1 MKHKLSTRVL
11 SMLMAIIMML
21 SLTTSVFA
29 ADPPASAEPEVIV
42 EEAAQNSPA
51 PSASPAPGD
60 DPSRLST
67 VYEGHRIHY
76 IDSKKQPLP
85 KNAELFMNE
94 INEDDIPFYLQRA
107 AHSLGLE
114 SCGMYLYF
122 IADPLIE
129 DASTAEILKYQANP
143 DDPEDRMTVE
153 VTLIDDS
160 KMTDEE
166 KELRLE
172 ELQNIH
178 LEDLQV
184 IQLGAYWDYD
194 TILPH
199 SEENGVIRFEIDK
212 IAPFILFIP
221 DWESAVQIPEEPE
234 PAEVPEEIAAP
245 TEDTGTQQVT
255 EPADQ
260 PAELTPV
267 PEETAEPVS
276 EVPVESAAD
285 TQAADIQNQEPA
297 SAEEPVEEVYAQ
309 TVTASGSDYSVSL
322 TYTSDA
328 NIPEGSMFELS
339 ELPASGILYDN
350 LTTSVASTLNA
361 EAEEISSVTFVDVD
375 VKKDGDSVPLD
386 APVNV
391 SIAVDAPADG
401 DTVTQ
406 VVALGQQNEVL
417 NTEEGTEGTFS
428 STTDNL
434 SSTYAIVRITK
445 QATLKT
451 SDDQTYLITV
461 TYDRDDPA
469 IPADVELV
477 VKELKEGD
485 PGYDEYLAAG
495 AAVTGADRSNLAFA
509 KAFDIALVD
518 PATGQEC
525 QPTKEVGVSV
535 QLLKEEVDEKTQIDV
550 VHFGEPDSP
559 EQIDCALNEESKAI
573 EFAAPGFSV
582 YLIMGYTVD
591 FHWGEY
597 TYSIA
602 GESEI
607 TLSALF
613 EKLGVTEITLADVTG
628 LSFSNPDYIAIERLD
643 SDWLLRSLTSF
654 STEEA
659 LTLTLNNGKTVQIKV
674 TDEQTKDPT
683 DGETSE
689 QRDGQP
695 DDGEGGDSADTITI
709 TWKNWDGTVLET
721 DEDVQEGD
729 TPSYDGETPTKPAD
743 DEGHYYFVGWAP
755 EIVPVAESAV
765 YTAQF
770 VLCTPLTIT
779 ADSDSKFFDGTEL
792 TKDSYT
798 LTGELAEGDS
808 VASVSVEGSQTEVGS
823 GENVPSDARI
833 VNADGENVTAHYF
846 ITYISGTLE
855 VRAREVTI
863 TAGSAEKVYDG
874 KALTADTWT
883 STELAEGD
891 YIQSVKITGSQTN
904 AGSSGNIPTDAVI
917 VDRDGN
923 PVTMPYTINYVN
935 GTLTV
940 KPKGV
945 TLTANSDTVKQNSEV
960 HTVSGFT
967 CSVNGLNFEG
977 VEAAG
982 SGTDVG
988 IYDVAFTGVIL
999 NETRDT
1005 TGNYVVNSVV
1015 KGLLIIIEASY
1026 DPNLIQ
1032 KELTVFNGDLASYKI
1047 TVNPDGLP
1055 LTSTGDPLTIKDTF
1069 SDNQSINYAS
1079 ITVNAGNGE
1088 DVTYDY
1094 SGNTGTY
1101 TVPDG
1106 TPVTITYRTRVKG
1119 DAGEEVAFS
1128 NTAVLGRMEDGA
1140 FAGGPTD
1147 TVTDTKTISPTGS
1160 DISGEGGVYSIDLFV
1175 YAENHMEE
1183 GLEGATF
1190 RLLDGNMQ
1198 PLHYRAGAKT
1208 GQPVTFTT
1216 GSNGYVTIALDEE
1229 TDGLSIHKNTAYYL
1243 EMITA
1248 PYQFK
1253 DGEYIYYQKDNTFY
1267 SFLITDD
1274 PDYTYGGIY
1283 SYFNGDVL
1291 KVRCY
1296 PEAKGVNVTKRFSG
1310 SYTLTDEQKNAITF
1324 ILQKEALD
1332 TETGWVDVESHTYS
1346 EFRYGS
1352 MNFSAGKA
1360 GGPELE
1366 DNTTYRVIEENV
1378 LPPELEGII
1387 EEKVSVTVTYQLKG
1401 KPVEEN
1407 TNEFYIDPEDKQ
1419 AYSYNLAFTDEYI
1432 DHKLTIIKIDENNG
1446 SVLQGAEFT
1455 VFPAGEST
1463 SSVAVYTTDSD
1474 GKLTIRRNDPDASY
1488 LPDTLYYAVETK
1500 APEHYILPENPE
1512 KTYFYFPKNFDSP
1525 RGLPPGEKAIDLTN
1539 SYSTV
1544 TVANISEMSSVP
1556 VTVVWGIRGDA
1567 PWPENVAHIIVG
1579 LYRSVGGAVPPVQVT
1594 DDQGQPRTLTLTKE
1608 RYYDTSS
1615 FTGLP
1620 AEEDG
1625 KTIHYTVVEEE
1636 IYDTNGADITDQF
1649 ARSNSISG
1657 TGWYVIN
1664 NQPAASVTVKKEW
1677 YDQDGETRITDT
1689 SGKPDVTFALY
1700 RTITESNATS
1710 FTRADLLSLL
1720 NGAEPVRTGLTLS
1733 WESNW
1738 SITVNSLEKTDK
1750 QGQLYYYY
1758 ALEDIPPNQVDNYTV
1773 AAATAAEPRLLTIKN
1788 TQTPIT
1794 VTIKVDDWEKTYGD
1808 EDPTAYTFSE
1818 SSVMEEGASI
1828 SVSGP
1833 DDAGEYTGLVTAA
1846 DHTEKTI
1853 KFTVSRE
1860 EGENVGPY
1868 VITPSGVT
1876 PQEGYRVLYETGT
1889 LTINQAQATITAG
1902 ANKTYGDGDPALVT
1916 IEGLKDGDTLSYE
1929 VSREEGEDVGEYP
1942 IELTG
1947 ETDQGNYEVTFVRYD
1962 DEGNP
1967 YTFRITPAQVT
1978 VTPTDIIKT
1987 YGEDDPEFSATVSGL
2002 KNGDDPSVIIYDL
2015 NRIQGEDVGEYTI
2028 TASGERDQG
2037 NYIVTFGTGIF
2048 TINAALLK
2056 ITMEPAE
2063 KTYGDPDP
2071 EWDVDIEGL
2080 QRGEDDGELTSVLDE
2095 ETGVRTYTYSVTRE
2109 GETASLFQF
2118 SSARET
2124 GENVGD
2130 YTVTLSTGEKTQGN
2144 YILTEAEQPDPE
2156 ALYPIANGLLQIMP
2170 AELAVT
2176 PKHQVK
2182 AIDVVEDPVLEA
2194 DIDGWRNGD
2203 DALEDTTLISTETS
2217 EDEKTVIRTYQRG
2230 EGDAAELFTVIS
2242 NVSEAKV
2249 VTWTYLR
2256 EGTIQLTFTLQRDP
2270 GEEEGEY
2277 NVTAAGEETQ
2287 SNYTV
2292 YYEPGIFSI
2301 LSILDIDVTQ
2311 PLVDYVDAGAKP
2323 SYNYTATLDLTGTGL
2338 DEYNKNGF
2346 EPDEK
2351 GVPTLHFVLPDP
2363 GTAEDMKTLK
2373 VPAGAKLTVMQTTE
2387 QPDYTTGIKQDGSP
2401 YSNPEGPS
2409 TFVLEHVDTYHEI
2422 AFTHTRISLP
2432 VEARAAEGQEETGA
2446 KVLPGRKGAMG
2457 VPRDESGNPKTEG
2470 RVIDAGFADEM
2481 HSRIGYELPTDK
2493 YYVYDHAS
2501 LYTDSG
2507 IKVDSATDIV
2517 DIRYIK
2523 YIPEDTYKWQY
2534 KVRNGEFTDVP
2545 AGTKLVLF
2553 YLPKYVCKIGTEK
2566 FYSISDAVKYAK
2578 ENGGTAKVEML
2589 IGEYSIRSAS
2599 DAVTIPADCDITITT
2614 AETEYEGTGTAV
2626 IGRSL
2631 SYPNGHLFY
2640 NDGILT
2646 FDDITLDGEGVQAGD
2661 ALVLNRAANAELKVN
2676 AAATLQNAIGVNGGA
2691 IYVKDGTVTVYGT
2704 LTNNTATLGGGAV
2717 YVKAGTF
2724 TMGAGGKLTGNSAT
2738 NGGAVYVDDCEEINI
2753 EGVIGGTGEGDGN
2766 TATSGGA
2773 VYINKGTVSVTGSVT
2788 GNSAES
2794 GGAVYQAGG
2803 ELTVSGSMAQNTASV
2818 NGGAV
2823 YLAGG
2828 TSINN
2833 GTINGNTATGN
2844 GGAVYEAYGT
2854 LTNNDTISG
2863 NSAAN
2868 GGGIYRVGGTL
2879 TVNGTVSGNSATSDG
2894 GGIYT
2899 NGGTLNVNAS
2909 LTGNSAVNGGAVYAG
2924 GAALNLNGGSLS
2936 NNRAT
2941 SNGGAAYF
2949 LNTATTID
2957 GTITIGGEGRGNMAS
2972 GNGGA
2977 FYMEGGSLTVKNAN
2991 SKLTHNSAA
3000 KGGAIY
3006 AASGSI
3012 TFTNGEMTSNEASSN
3027 GGAIYSDSASVT
3039 VQGGTLS
3046 NNQVSQGNGGAIYA
3060 VSGAVSVS
3068 GGTLSGNSA
3077 SRGVSTNTDLGFGG
3091 AVYSSSGT
3099 VSYTG
3104 GNINGGNTAVNGAA
3118 IFVGTGIANI
3128 SASITG
3134 NTATEGGA
3142 VGVGSVNAR
3151 LNFSG
3156 DAEVNNNMMGEEQC
3170 NVYLDV
3176 DSELVINTSSLN
3188 KGKKI
3193 GVYVPGD
3200 VNSAQVI
3207 KHGDVTAYFGAYTT
3221 AGTLDNMKS
3230 VFKNDRYSDLSVAYE
3245 NNRLYWTHALTYDI
3259 YYLKDYNSQF
3269 PPATA
3274 SPSKAVVTNQSYVPR
3289 TRECD
3294 IYDLVMAMKLYEAHN
3309 SQFTSVVGSNYSS
3322 LAVYAYTFSNKA
3334 MGNTFENYLK
3344 SVQWDGAERKW
3355 VFTKQDGTTAP
3366 LETEKLV
3373 IFYSAPAYLTIVNN
3387 NDSNLE
3393 LDISELSVLGKNAAG
3408 SDRYGY
3414 VTAKNGA
3421 TVQTLY
3427 TVTAD
3432 DLKLKVGDS
3441 IKLMFPGAQGQQF
3454 TLKGTFK
3461 GEGAGE
3467 STSVTYTF
3475 NGGTPQ
3481 TITGTNVDL
3490 EGNTYKFFTN
3500 DTAAE
3505 LVFGEALPICKIGNM
3520 PFQTLKAAMA
3530 YAVVQKAATGNDAYT
3545 IEMLVD
3551 YLVPKDDVLEIPAG
3565 YDITFTTAATNT
3577 DVLPYTGSGTKAT
3590 LSRDTGNT
3598 GSSVTAT
3605 ESTLTVDNL
3614 AFDGRSLTAGGKGG
3628 AISTSNCTTVTI
3640 TNCDF
3645 QGYRANNGGAVY
3657 VDNTSAG
3664 SSLTVEDCSFYNCQT
3679 NASGDKAGGGGLW
3692 TTARELYVRRCT
3704 FDFCACLQGIAQAGS
3719 IFHNIRSDWAA
3730 NSKTEISDC
3739 TFSNS
3744 YSVGGS
3750 GGTIETDALD
3760 VTISN
3765 CEFHGSY
3772 TNKSKGNGG
3781 AINALAGDMGASGTE
3796 GYVGT
3801 YNKQCWFTVRNCLFE
3816 GCRADN
3822 SGNGG
3827 AIVSSMWYVT
3837 IEDCKFENCQSKY
3850 GGAVK
3855 MTNSNAKWLHI
3866 NGCTFENCI
3875 ATDVGGGV
3883 NASVPSI
3890 EIKDS
3895 AGGTFLDNTNND
3907 GITRFID
3914 CAANRGGGIDNAK
3927 NDSTVT
3933 MENVNFT
3940 RCAARTSGGGA
3951 LYTQAKTLY
3960 IIGTSDTSCTFMNCT
3975 GYGSGGAVYQN
3986 RNVVGSIVTLNN
3998 CVFSGCEANNSGNGG
4013 GVYANARTLRINY
4026 DKDSESVIEGAKGS
4040 FENCTAANAGGGL
4053 YHDYAGT
4060 VTIANCGF
4068 ENCTAKAASGG
4079 GLYTTAHTLSII
4091 GEESKFKNCTAQTD
4105 GGGLYQNRDADGS
4118 KFTFKDGSFE
4128 HCTATG
4134 NYGGAIYTKVKGI
4147 VTLES
4152 CTVKNSTAK
4161 AQGGGIYFANGN
4173 TATFDSCTITGN
4185 SVTNSDSKGGGVY
4198 VGGGTTT
4205 FNSGTVSDCSAANG
4219 GGWYQNNGNLY
4230 ILGGSISGTALVN
4243 GGGLYINDAKAWVR
4257 QYAGNVAGTAAGNGG
4272 GVYKNDGNYTLGN
4285 AAYSGASVGT
4295 VTLNEDGSAV
4305 YTATAVNG
4313 GGIYQNA
4320 GTIYLDPGASVVGRA
4335 SANGGG
4341 IWNKSNVEHRAGDV
4355 SGSAVNGGGV
4365 WQTDTN
4371 NGKYTLSGG
4380 TVTGTASENGGAFYQ
4395 GGNSLTINGGAVGRK
4410 TTTDGEGNETV
4421 DAASSARNGG
4431 GVYTAAGTTTLNAGG
4446 NIAGA
4451 SASENGG
4458 GVYVSAGTFNLSG
4471 GTVKKNIALGNG
4483 GGVYYAGGTFAM
4495 SGGMIGGSADDA
4507 NTADK
4512 GAGVFVVNKQL
4523 SMSGGQIR
4531 YNRASTEGGGI
4542 AVSGSSAKLTFSGS
4556 AAVRENTMGSSNTLC
4571 NVYLDQDRN
4580 TLIQNGALNADAYIG
4595 VYASDEQFETHGKSG
4610 MHFGTRGN
4618 DNNLE
4623 CFHNDRIAYL
4633 YGVRG
4638 SGSLIDWANFVCKIT
4653 DGDGNLLY
4661 KDTEGKVPAVYGKL
4675 ENNGGTGND
4684 SAFGV
4689 LSQASPAL
4697 YQRESSEIYTGP
4709 YQIQM
4714 LVPDYFVTQ
4723 QMTLTVAKNIN
4734 ITLTTA
4740 SVEEDEWGFHF
4751 TGDPRFPQAVITRQ
4765 ANYGSMIYLKN
4776 NNLDFA
4782 VSNLILD
4789 GGSGDGYTSGSNG
4802 GILFYEGAKTIT
4814 ITNAVLRNSTTAS
4827 GKSGGAIRMQ
4837 SDSTELTLNNTSISN
4852 CHCQG
4857 KAYGGGISV
4866 NKGKLIMNGGSVTNC
4881 SAQYGG
4887 GIRVDTTMEMNGGII
4902 TGNSATDVTDGG
4914 GGGISAGKDT
4924 TKLFFSGKCTVTDNT
4939 LKDFP
4944 CNVQFRTSTAI
4955 INANGLDA
4963 KSEIGVYVPDE
4974 KSWYNNYGVESKPF
4988 GTRSSQL
4995 VNDNFYCFVN
5005 DRLPYLRGYRS
5016 AELTDVKIYWEYHP
5030 LLMVTKTVVSDWPED
5045 QEKDFTFTVQLTLDD
5060 VSLPAAHNY
5069 FGDMDFNRSGTA
5081 TVTVKAGES
5090 KTAIMPD
5097 TLHLHDYTVKE
5108 NLDEKLQ
5115 EQEDYTTAAEKDG
5128 EAYSFDPEN
5137 PMTVAGK
5144 LGENVGKENA
5154 TSLSDVVFTNTRMTG
5169 DLTVAKV
5176 VIVSSAESEEE
5187 EKEENFLFRLTL
5199 DPGKADTITKTYSTV
5214 KKDSSGTETDGKL
5227 SFDQGVAE
5235 FTLKHGESLTV
5246 LDLPTD
5252 LPYRVEEILTDS
5264 QKAHVR
5270 TSVQKD
5276 EEVEQYAT
5284 SQMGTIGDHKKTVTE
5299 EGVSKEIYASD
5310 IVFTNSF
5317 LEIVCKITNRSR
5329 VLLYYKDGKG
5339 IRQPAIFSHLEDA
5352 FDMLNSGNLWTETG
5366 GKASGNMR
5374 IEMVVPEYT
5383 MERTATLD
5391 NGKTVIL
5398 STALYSDS
5406 EFPYNNGVN
5415 DGKGISAV
5423 TRGFSEGSMIVVQGS
5438 LTPVVQ
5444 DGSLILDKITLD
5456 GGAAAEE
5463 PITGSADGGIVHVA
5477 CPFRLTVNSS
5487 ATLQN
5492 SAVTG
5497 SEESGGVDG
5506 NGGAVWLTAGASLT
5520 MNGTIQNCTAASGG
5534 GVYAADGFTTVTLTG
5549 QIAGCEADS
5558 GDGGAIFAGTGT
5570 SVNLNAGTVLTGN
5583 VAANNGGAVYSN
5595 ANLVLRGIV
5604 GGTAENNKHNTA
5616 GNEGGGIYMG
5626 SNAMFTMYAGS
5637 AIIGNTAKNGGGLS
5651 VRHTTRIA
5659 GGSLDS
5665 NEATKNSERE
5675 GGFGGALYAAEDAN
5689 VTVSGTAAFA
5699 DNGALLGGAVYDRGI
5714 VNMSGGSMTG
5724 NSASAKG
5731 GAVFVADTAE
5741 EGGTFTGHSF
5751 SMTGGR
5757 INDGN
5762 KSPEGAISTDAH
5774 AVLNFS
5780 GNSVVS
5786 GNTGVD
5792 GETIMNVY
5800 LGFDSNEI
5808 IRTTGLGNGANIG
5821 VYVADGEP
5829 EDPSSRPDA
5838 VENPIYADHG
5848 VGGRNFGTYTGS
5860 SIGGARLNKFIND
5873 RDTVLTGVNGEQI
5886 ESVGYYVAWKGKGLQ
5901 LVVTQYLPKLDED
5914 GNVVQDE
5921 DGNPVLSETPV
5932 PVQNA
5937 LFTFTNITYA
5947 TNTDITDATEEDQSV
5962 LVWSGKS
5969 DANGLVSI
5977 PWDGNETERGNSA
5990 SFRPGSKYRLDQTA
6004 ADSKTVLPA
6013 GHWTVE
6019 IHRDNSVTWGKIL
6032 PQEESV
6038 DRIFDIASPG
6048 GSGEKAYLGQTFGL
6062 KNDVKPTITFDATG
6076 GKLKNN
6082 VSERTDPVN
6091 FLITETNHTYT
6102 INEPNPTWGS
6112 HVFKQWATM
6121 EKEPEV
6127 ELETEGM
6134 TEQEIAEAREAALKA
6149 QGYYEYNK
6157 NDSIIFFRGTDSDDP
6172 AEKYTG
6178 SESKGNMTLYAQWD
6192 AVVCKITTTFGGDV
6206 LFESES
6212 GYPAAYGTLKEGFEA
6227 LNSKKFVTKDGTP
6240 VRDTATLY
6248 LEMLVDNYTM
6258 TEPVANNKRGT
6269 VVLTTA
6275 PWSSTNTDG
6284 YPYSGDRGTVCTVY
6298 RGSCDTSL
6306 ITNNRNL
6313 MLRDITLDG
6322 RNPLQEYEQMA
6333 ALTDGGFIY
6342 NSSSSV
6348 LTIGNNATLQNSSVE
6363 GNGGAINLASGSS
6376 LTMSGGTIKDCNATG
6391 LGGAVYVAA
6400 NATASVSGGT
6410 INGNTAVN
6418 GAGIYLMS
6426 GSTLN
6431 LSGNPNFGG
6440 TDRKGGSGTD
6450 KDDLMGTEG
6459 NFVLRDATFK
6469 TETEEPT
6476 NGGKQYPKDGEN
6488 YLVRQDI
6495 YIAGY
6500 EQTDP
6505 AASLA
6510 VTGNITSGNGTIWV
6524 WADAVDH
6531 YEMLKQFAV
6540 FSGNGTGLSNANK
6553 ESSMKAFRNARPDSE
6568 TICGGDYLTGQMGET
6583 RNWIYWT
6590 GGFDVQ
6596 FKKID
6601 GFGEPLP
6608 NAVFTLYEAAYNS
6621 GTNTIDMGTATDIKA
6636 RSSNG
6641 DIPDPNNPSVMLP
6654 VGTVLFEKVPTGVY
6668 YMKETTT
6675 PSADY
6680 VNNNTYIVLV
6690 GESTLEGAAEAD
6702 PRSGIWATDVLSGI
6716 TEGNVNA
6723 QISKEILGEPQD
6735 RVYVI
6740 FLIDSTTGKAVATP
6754 DIAKY
6759 GVMNVSTAKTETILR
6774 KVEQPWTHSLSG
6786 AKFDLLYYDGSVAAK
6801 DLISTVPSG
6810 VFFLDDLPKGI
6821 YFLHEKT
6828 IPTGYSD
6835 ATPFF
6840 VLIVQDDVVM
6850 LGSGSTIRSYK
6861 SIDGVDGART
6871 AADSWRLNNRT

>member
-1 MKHKLSTRVL
+1 
-11 SMLMAIIMML
+11 MLMAIIMML

-94 INEDDIPFYLQRA
+94 INEDDVPFYLQRA

-122 IADPLIE
+122 IADPLLE

-184 IQLGAYWDYD
+184 IQLGVYWDYD

-199 SEENGVIRFEIDK
+199 SEENGVIRFEIEK

-234 PAEVPEEIAAP
+234 PAEVPEEIATP
-245 TEDTGTQQVT
+245 VEDTGTQHVT
-255 EPADQ
+255 EPVDQ
-260 PAELTPV
+260 PAELAPV
-267 PEETAEPVS
+267 PEETVS
-276 EVPVESAAD
+276 EVPVESTAD
-285 TQAADIQNQEPA
+285 TQAADIQNPEPA

-322 TYTSDA
+322 TYTADA

-386 APVNV
+386 APVSV
-391 SIAVDAPADG
+391 SIAVDDPADG

-417 NTEEGTEGTFS
+417 NTEEGTVGTFS
-428 STTDNL
+428 STTENL
-434 SSTYAIVRITK
+434 DSTYAIVRVTK
-445 QATLKT
+445 QVTLKT
-451 SDDQTYLITV
+451 SDDQTWQITV

-469 IPADVELV
+469 IPTDVELS

-495 AAVTGADRSNLAFA
+495 AAVTGADRENLAFA
-509 KAFDIALVD
+509 KAFDICLID
-518 PATGQEC
+518 PATGAEC
-525 QPTKEVGVSV
+525 QPTKEVSVSV
-535 QLLKEEVDEKTQIDV
+535 QLLEEEVDEKTQIDV

-559 EQIDCALNEESKAI
+559 EKIDCALNEESKAI

-591 FHWGEY
+591 FHWSDY

-613 EKLGVTEITLADVTG
+613 EKLGVTEITLADITD
-628 LSFSNPDYIAIERLD
+628 LSFSNPEYIAIEWLD
-643 SDWLLRSLTSF
+643 SDWLLRSLAPF
-654 STEEA
+654 STVES

-674 TDEQTKDPT
+674 TDEQTNDST
-683 DGETSE
+683 DGETGE
-689 QRDGQP
+689 QTDGQP

-721 DEDVQEGD
+721 DEDVQDGD

-743 DEGHYYFVGWAP
+743 EEGHYYFVGWGP
-755 EIVPVAESAV
+755 EIVPVAESAE

-779 ADSDSKFFDGTEL
+779 ADSDSKIFDGTEL

-798 LTGELAEGDS
+798 LTGNLAEGDS
-808 VASVSVEGSQTEVGS
+808 ITSVTVNGSQTEVGNS
-823 GENVPSDARI
+823 ENVPNGACI
-833 VNADGENVTAHYF
+833 VNAGGVDVTAHYF

-874 KALTADTWT
+874 EALTTDTWT

-891 YIQSVKITGSQTN
+891 YIQTVKITGSQTN
-904 AGSSGNIPTDAVI
+904 AGSSDNTPTDAVI

-945 TLTANSDTVKQNSEV
+945 TLTANSDTVKHNSEV

-1015 KGLLIIIEASY
+1015 KGLLIIIKDSD
-1026 DPNLIQ
+1026 DPNLIR

-1047 TVNPDGLP
+1047 TANPEGLI
-1055 LTSTGDPLTIKDTF
+1055 LNAGDPLTIKDTF

-1079 ITVNAGNGE
+1079 ITVNTGTGE

-1106 TPVTITYRTRVKG
+1106 TAVTITYRTRVKG

-1147 TVTDTKTISPTGS
+1147 TVTDTETISPTGS

-1248 PYQFK
+1248 PYQNK

-1332 TETGWVDVESHTYS
+1332 TETGWVNVESHTYS

-1407 TNEFYIDPEDKQ
+1407 TNEFYIDPDDKL

-1455 VFPAGEST
+1455 VFPAGEGT
-1463 SSVAVYTTDSD
+1463 DPVAVYTTDSD

-1488 LPDTLYYAVETK
+1488 LPDTLYYAVETA

-1512 KTYFYFPKNFDSP
+1512 KTYFYFPENFDSP

-1544 TVANISEMSSVP
+1544 TVANISEMCSVP

-1567 PWPENVAHIIVG
+1567 PWPDDVSRVIVG
-1579 LYRSVGGAVPPVQVT
+1579 LYQSVGGAVPPVQVT

-1625 KTIHYTVVEEE
+1625 KTIHYTIVEEG

-1649 ARSNSISG
+1649 ARSSSISG

-1664 NQPAASVTVKKEW
+1664 NQPAASVTVQKEW
-1677 YDQDGETRITDT
+1677 YDQDGVTPITDT

-1700 RTITESNATS
+1700 RTTTESSATS
-1710 FTRADLLSLL
+1710 FTRAELLSLL

-1733 WESNW
+1733 GESNW

-1750 QGQLYYYY
+1750 QGHLYYYY
-1758 ALEDIPPNQVDNYTV
+1758 AIEDIPPNQVDNYTV
-1773 AAATAAEPRLLTIKN
+1773 AAATAAEPRSLTIRN

-1794 VTIKVDDWEKTYGD
+1794 VTIIVDDLEKTYGE
-1808 EDPTAYTFSE
+1808 EDPTAYTFRE

-1828 SVSGP
+1828 SVFGP
-1833 DDAGEYTGLVTAA
+1833 DDAEEYTGLVTAA
-1846 DHTEKTI
+1846 DGTTKAI

-1902 ANKTYGDGDPALVT
+1902 AQKTYGDEDPALVT
-1916 IEGLKDGDTLSYE
+1916 IEGLKEGDTLSYE

-1942 IELTG
+1942 ITLTG

-1967 YTFRITPAQVT
+1967 YTFIISPAPVT
-1978 VTPTDIIKT
+1978 VTPDNAEKT

-2015 NRIQGEDVGEYTI
+2015 NREPGEDVGEYTI
-2028 TASGERDQG
+2028 TPTGEHVQD
-2037 NYIVTFGTGIF
+2037 NYTVTFETGLF
-2048 TINAALLK
+2048 TIKAALLK

-2095 ETGVRTYTYSVTRE
+2095 ETGVRTYTYSVTRD
-2109 GETASLFQF
+2109 GETVALFEF
-2118 SSARET
+2118 TAARLA
-2124 GENVGD
+2124 GEDVGN
-2130 YTVTLSTGEKTQGN
+2130 YPVTLSTDKKTQGN

-2156 ALYPIANGLLQIMP
+2156 ALVTITTGTLMIMP
-2170 AELAVT
+2170 AELTVT

-2203 DALEDTTLISTETS
+2203 GESTS
-2217 EDEKTVIRTYQRG
+2217 EYTVT
-2230 EGDAAELFTVIS
+2230 L
-2242 NVSEAKV
+2242 NVDDTPT
-2249 VTWTYLR
+2249 VTWTYTR
-2256 EGTIQLTFTLQRDP
+2256 GTGEAAVTLLTFTLKRDK

-2277 NVTAAGEETQ
+2277 NVTAAGSETQ

-2292 YYEPGIFSI
+2292 YYEQGIFSI

-2311 PLVDYVDAGAKP
+2311 PVVDYVDAGANP
-2323 SYNYTATLDLTGTGL
+2323 SYSYTATLDLTGTGL

-2346 EPDEK
+2346 EPDDE
-2351 GVPTLHFVLPDP
+2351 GVPTQNFVLPDP
-2363 GTAEDMKTLK
+2363 DTAEDMKTLQ
-2373 VPAGAKLTVMQTTE
+2373 VPAGAKLTVIQNRE
-2387 QPDYTTGIKQDGSP
+2387 NSDYTTGIKQDGSP
-2401 YSNPEGPS
+2401 YSSPEGPS

-2432 VEARAAEGQEETGA
+2432 VEARAADGQEETGA

-2457 VPRDESGNPKTEG
+2457 VPRDESGNPKPEG
-2470 RVIDAGFADEM
+2470 REIDAGFADEM
-2481 HSRIGYELPTDK
+2481 HSRIGYELPADK

-2501 LYTDSG
+2501 LYADSG
-2507 IKVDSATDIV
+2507 TKVDGATDIV

-2523 YIPEDTYKWQY
+2523 YIMEDGSDTYKWQY
-2534 KVRNGEFTDVP
+2534 RVEDGEFTDVP
-2545 AGTKLVLF
+2545 ADTKLVLF
-2553 YLPKYVCKIGTEK
+2553 YLPKFVCKIGETK
-2566 FYSISDAVKYAK
+2566 FYSITDAVKYAK

-2599 DAVTIPADCDITITT
+2599 DAVTIPGDCNITITT
-2614 AETEYEGTGTAV
+2614 AETEYEGEGTAV

-2640 NDGILT
+2640 NDGKLT

-2676 AAATLQNAIGVNGGA
+2676 TAATLQNAIGVNGGA
-2691 IYVKDGTVTVYGT
+2691 IYVNNGTVTVDGK
-2704 LTNNTATLGGGAV
+2704 LSGNTATVNGGAIYVNSGTVDVSGTVSGSTAASGGAV
-2717 YVKAGTF
+2717 YVNDGTVDVSGIVSGS
-2724 TMGAGGKLTGNSAT
+2724 TAT
-2738 NGGAVYVDDCEEINI
+2738 NGGAI
-2753 EGVIGGTGEGDGN
+2753 
-2766 TATSGGA
+2766 
-2773 VYINKGTVSVTGSVT
+2773 YINRGPVTLTGTLTD
-2788 GNSAES
+2788 NEAAN
-2794 GGAVYQAGG
+2794 GGAVYQNGG
-2803 ELTVSGSMAQNTASV
+2803 TLTVSGSMTENSASA
-2818 NGGAV
+2818 NGGGV
-2823 YLAGG
+2823 YL
-2828 TSINN
+2828 NN
-2833 GTINGNTATGN
+2833 GTLTVESQGSLSGNTAANN
-2844 GGAVYEAYGT
+2844 GGGIFQAGGT
-2854 LTNNDTISG
+2854 LTNGGTIGETGEGAG

-2879 TVNGTVSGNSATSDG
+2879 TVGGKVSGNSATSNG

-2899 NGGTLNVNAS
+2899 NGDTLNVNAE
-2909 LTGNSAVNGGAVYAG
+2909 LTGNRAINGGAVYAG
-2924 GAALNLNGGSLS
+2924 GAALNLNGASLS
-2936 NNRAT
+2936 GNEAT
-2941 SNGGAAYF
+2941 
-2949 LNTATTID
+2949 
-2957 GTITIGGEGRGNMAS
+2957 

-2977 FYMEGGSLTVKNAN
+2977 VYALNTTTTIGTADAAATLSSNTAAGNGGAVYMEGGSLTVQNAN
-2991 SKLTHNSAA
+2991 SELTGNGAVNGGGIYATSGAITVENGKLESNEANA
-3000 KGGAIY
+3000 NGGAIY
-3006 AASGSI
+3006 AASASVTVKGGTLGGSGKG
-3012 TFTNGEMTSNEASSN
+3012 NKAKLGN
-3027 GGAIYSDSASVT
+3027 GGAIYSGSDAVT
-3039 VQGGTLS
+3039 IS
-3046 NNQVSQGNGGAIYA
+3046 S
-3060 VSGAVSVS
+3060 
-3068 GGTLSGNSA
+3068 GTLSGNSA
-3077 SRGVSTNTDLGFGG
+3077 SRGERTDTNLGLGG

-3099 VSYTG
+3099 VNYTG

-3142 VGVGSVNAR
+3142 VGVGSTDAR
-3151 LNFSG
+3151 LYFTGN
-3156 DAEVNNNMMGEEQC
+3156 A
-3170 NVYLDV
+3170 NVYDNKLDSNQRNVCLDV
-3176 DSELVINTSSLN
+3176 DSELVINALTLSS
-3188 KGKKI
+3188 GKKI
-3193 GVYVPGD
+3193 GVYVPGEID
-3200 VNSAQVI
+3200 SEQVV
-3207 KHGDVTAYFGAYTT
+3207 KHGDVTAYFGAYTET
-3221 AGTLDNMKS
+3221 NNLTNT
-3230 VFKNDRYSDLSVAYE
+3230 FKNDRFSDLKVGYE
-3245 NNRLYWTHALTYDI
+3245 HNRLYWTSELKYDI
-3259 YYLKDYNSQF
+3259 YYLSSYSSSQF

-3274 SPSKAVVTNQSYVPR
+3274 SPSKTVVTDKSYVPR
-3289 TRECD
+3289 TRESN

-3309 SQFTSVVGSNYSS
+3309 TEFTNRVGANYAS
-3322 LAVYAYTFSNKA
+3322 LAVYAYTFSDKD
-3334 MGNTFENYLK
+3334 MGNFGNYLK
-3344 SVQWDGAERKW
+3344 SVQWDGAARKW
-3355 VFTKQDGTTAP
+3355 TFTKQDGTPAP
-3366 LETEKLV
+3366 DDTSKLV
-3373 IFYSAPAYLTIVNN
+3373 IFYSSPAYLTIVNN
-3387 NDSNLE
+3387 DANGLKLN
-3393 LDISELSVLGKNAAG
+3393 ISEIGVLGYNVAEG
-3408 SDRYGY
+3408 LYGY

-3421 TVQTLY
+3421 TIPTLR
-3427 TVTAD
+3427 TVTED
-3432 DLKLKVGDS
+3432 DLEMNVGDS
-3441 IKLMFPGAQGQQF
+3441 IKLMFPGAQGQLL
-3454 TLKGTFK
+3454 TLKGTMS
-3461 GEGAGE
+3461 GAGA
-3467 STSVTYTF
+3467 SYTF
-3475 NGGTPQ
+3475 TGGSGKIEQ
-3481 TITGTNVDL
+3481 TLSGTELNLSGAD
-3490 EGNTYKFFTN
+3490 YKLN
-3500 DTAAE
+3500 SSDTAAE
-3505 LVFGEALPICKIGNM
+3505 LIFGEALPICKIGDV
-3520 PFQTLKAAMA
+3520 PFQTLKAAMN
-3530 YAVVQKAATGNDAYT
+3530 YAIAQKTATGSNTYT

-3565 YDITFTTAATNT
+3565 YNIIFTTSQ
-3577 DVLPYTGSGTKAT
+3577 DDDFTGSRKKDPTKEGSYNQAI
-3590 LSRDTGNT
+3590 LSRDTGNS
-3598 GSSVTAT
+3598 GASVKASN
-3605 ESTLTVDNL
+3605 STLTVENL
-3614 AFDGRSLTAGGKGG
+3614 AFDGRSLTASGAGG
-3628 AISTSNCTTVTI
+3628 AISTDNCATVTVK
-3640 TNCDF
+3640 NCEF
-3645 QGYRANNGGAVY
+3645 KGYRADKGGAVY
-3657 VDNTSAG
+3657 VNNTADS
-3664 SSLTVEDCSFYNCQT
+3664 SSLTVKNCIFTNCQT
-3679 NASGDKAGGGGLW
+3679 NASVDKAGGGGIW
-3692 TTARELYVRRCT
+3692 TTARELYVRNCQ
-3704 FDFCACLQGIAQAGS
+3704 FEDCACLKGSAQAGAV
-3719 IFHNIRSDWAA
+3719 FHNIQANWFA
-3730 NSKTEISDC
+3730 NSKTWISDC
-3739 TFSNS
+3739 SFEDCFSAQA
-3744 YSVGGS
+3744 S
-3750 GGTIETDALD
+3750 GGTVESDAKD
-3760 VTISN
+3760 ITILN
-3765 CEFHGSY
+3765 CSFKGSY
-3772 TNKSKGNGG
+3772 SSKPSGSNGGALNVYAENTASTSKDCILRVVGCTFEDCNAKLGTANGG
-3781 AINALAGDMGASGTE
+3781 AIRT
-3796 GYVGT
+3796 T
-3801 YNKQCWFTVRNCLFE
+3801 TKQLLLW
-3816 GCRADN
+3816 GCTFKN
-3822 SGNGG
+3822 TQS
-3827 AIVSSMWYVT
+3827 VT
-3837 IEDCKFENCQSKY
+3837 
-3850 GGAVK
+3850 GGAVS
-3855 MTNSNAKWLHI
+3855 MTNSNATKLEI
-3866 NGCTFENCI
+3866 YSCTFEDCV
-3875 ATDVGGGV
+3875 ATGNGGAV
-3883 NASVPSI
+3883 SASVVPTVFI
-3890 EIKDS
+3890 GDAPLADTDLGDIDS
-3895 AGGTFLDNTNND
+3895 TKVNLHGVEHVAFT
-3907 GITRFID
+3907 D
-3914 CAANRGGGIDNAK
+3914 CTANRGGGIDNNKDGASVDMQNVQFTGCTAK
-3927 NDSTVT
+3927 
-3933 MENVNFT
+3933 
-3940 RCAARTSGGGA
+3940 TSNGGA
-3951 LYTQAKTLY
+3951 LYTKAQTLS
-3960 IIGTSDTSCTFMNCT
+3960 ITGTSNTFTNCT
-3975 GYGSGGAVYQN
+3975 GYGSGGAIYQL
-3986 RNVVGSIVTLNN
+3986 RNADKSIVTLNN
-3998 CVFSGCEANNSGNGG
+3998 CVFSGCEAFNNGNGG

-4026 DKDSESVIEGAKGS
+4026 DKDSESAIEGAKGS

-4079 GLYTTAHTLSII
+4079 GLYTTAHTLTIR
-4091 GEESKFKNCTAQTD
+4091 GENSKFEDCKAQTD
-4105 GGGLYQNRDADGS
+4105 GGGLYHNRNANGS
-4118 KFTFKDGSFE
+4118 SFTLRDGSFTG
-4128 HCTATG
+4128 CTATG
-4134 NYGGAIYTKVKGI
+4134 NNGGAIYSPAKT
-4147 VTLES
+4147 VTLKDCS
-4152 CTVKNSTAK
+4152 ITGSIAK
-4161 AQGGGIYFANGN
+4161 AQGGGIWINPS
-4173 TATFDSCTITGN
+4173 TASFDGCTVTGN
-4185 SVTNSDSKGGGVY
+4185 SVTNSDSKGGSVY
-4198 VGGGTTT
+4198 VGDGTTEYKN
-4205 FNSGTVSDCSAANG
+4205 NSTVIGSAANG
-4219 GGWYQNNGNLY
+4219 GGWYQNKGILY
-4230 ILGGSISGTALVN
+4230 ILGGSISGSATN
-4243 GGGLYINDAKAWVR
+4243 GGGVYIYDKDAKVR
-4257 QYAGNVAGTAAGNGG
+4257 QYAGTVSGTATANGG
-4272 GVYKNDGNYTLGN
+4272 GVYKNNGSFTIGNETYKDI
-4285 AAYSGASVGT
+4285 AYSGATVGT
-4295 VTLNEDGSAV
+4295 VTTDEDGNPV
-4305 YTATAVNG
+4305 YSATAVNG
-4313 GGIYQNA
+4313 GGVYNNGGTGIYINS
-4320 GTIYLDPGASVVGRA
+4320 GANIVGQA

-4365 WQTDTN
+4365 WQTDTT

-4395 GGNSLTINGGAVGRK
+4395 GGNFLTINGGALGRK

-4421 DAASSARNGG
+4421 AATSSAKNGG
-4431 GVYTAAGTTTLNAGG
+4431 GLYVAAGTATLNAGAG
-4446 NIAGA
+4446 IASA

-4471 GTVKKNIALGNG
+4471 GTVKKNTALGNG
-4483 GGVYYAGGTFAM
+4483 GGVYYAGGTVAM
-4495 SGGMIGGSADDA
+4495 SGGTVGGTSDDA

-4595 VYASDEQFETHGKSG
+4595 VYASDEQFETHGQSG

-4618 DNNLE
+4618 DNNLD

-4697 YQRESSEIYTGP
+4697 YQRESSEIYTGS

-4714 LVPDYFVTQ
+4714 LVPEYFVTQ
-4723 QMTLTVAKNIN
+4723 QMKLTVARN

-4765 ANYGSMIYLKN
+4765 ANYGSMIDLKN
-4776 NNLDFA
+4776 NSLDFA

-4789 GGSGDGYTSGSNG
+4789 GGSGSGYTANTNG
-4802 GILFYEGAKTIT
+4802 GILLNEGARKIT
-4814 ITNAVLRNSTTAS
+4814 FSNAVLRNSKTNNN
-4827 GKSGGAIRMQ
+4827 GAGIRMEGT
-4837 SDSTELTLNNTSISN
+4837 DTILELNNTSITY
-4852 CHCQG
+4852 CVG
-4857 KAYGGGISV
+4857 GEYGGGISIRNNAGTLV
-4866 NKGKLIMNGGSVTNC
+4866 MKGGSITNC
-4881 SAQYGG
+4881 SAQNGG
-4887 GIRVDTTMEMNGGII
+4887 GIRIDTRMEMNGGTIS
-4902 TGNSATDVTDGG
+4902 GNSATVD
-4914 GGGISAGKDT
+4914 GGGISVGNIG
-4924 TKLFFSGKCTVTDNT
+4924 TKLLFSGNCQVTGNT
-4939 LKDFP
+4939 LNGAR
-4944 CNVQFRTSTAI
+4944 CNVQLGYDSDAI
-4955 INANGLDA
+4955 INANGLNA
-4963 KSEIGVYVPDE
+4963 RSEIGVYTPGSDTDTNSIHY
-4974 KSWYNNYGVESKPF
+4974 KHGIESKSF
-4988 GTRSSQL
+4988 GSRNPEL
-4995 VNDNFYCFVN
+4995 ENDNFYCFVN
-5005 DRLPYLRGYRS
+5005 DRHTNLRGYRS
-5016 AELTDVKIYWEYHP
+5016 VDITNMLIYWEYHP
-5030 LLMVTKTVVSDWPED
+5030 LLMVIKTVVSDWPED
-5045 QEKDFTFTVQLTLDD
+5045 QKKDFTFTVQLALDGVTL
-5060 VSLPAAHNY
+5060 SPGSY
-5069 FGDMDFNRSGTA
+5069 GDMNFNRNGEA
-5081 TVTVKAGES
+5081 TVKVKAGES
-5090 KTAIMPD
+5090 KTAILPD
-5097 TLHLHDYTVKE
+5097 SLHLHDYTVTE
-5108 NLDEKLQ
+5108 VLTVEQQQ
-5115 EQEDYTTAAEKDG
+5115 EAYTTTANKDG
-5128 EAYSFDPEN
+5128 KDYQFLTPL
-5137 PMTVAGK
+5137 TVAGT
-5144 LGENVGKENA
+5144 LGENVGQVVNP
-5154 TSLSDVVFTNTRMTG
+5154 TSLSDVIYTNTRMTG
-5169 DLTVAKV
+5169 NLTVAKE
-5176 VIVSSAESEEE
+5176 VIASSEEGE
-5187 EKEENFLFRLTL
+5187 EKEREENFLFKLTL

-5252 LPYRVEEILTDS
+5252 LPYRVDEILTDS

-5276 EEVEQYAT
+5276 EEEEHYAT
-5284 SQMGTIGDHKKTVTE
+5284 SQTGIIGDHKKTVAV

-5329 VLLYYKDGKG
+5329 VLLYYKDGKN
-5339 IRQPAIFSHLEDA
+5339 ILQPAIFSHLEDA
-5352 FDMLNSGNLWTETG
+5352 FDMLNSGNLWTATG
-5366 GKASGNMR
+5366 GRATGNMR

-5398 STALYSDS
+5398 STALFSDS
-5406 EFPYNNGVN
+5406 EFPYNNGVD
-5415 DGKGISAV
+5415 DGKGISQV
-5423 TRGFSEGSMIVVQGS
+5423 TRGFTEGSMIVDQGS
-5438 LTPVVQ
+5438 LT
-5444 DGSLILDKITLD
+5444 LDKITLD

-5463 PITGSADGGIVHVA
+5463 PITGIADGGIVQVA
-5477 CPFRLTVNSS
+5477 GAVRLTVNSS

-5506 NGGAVWLTAGASLT
+5506 SGGAVWLTAGASLT
-5520 MNGTIQNCTAASGG
+5520 MNGTIQNCTAADGG
-5534 GVYAADGFTTVTLTG
+5534 GVYAANGFTTVTLTG
-5549 QIAGCEADS
+5549 QIADCEAAS

-5583 VAANNGGAVYSN
+5583 DAANNGGAVYSN

-5604 GGTAENNKHNTA
+5604 GGTAENKHNTA

-5699 DNGALLGGAVYDRGI
+5699 DNRALLGGAVYDRGI

-5724 NSASAKG
+5724 NIASAKG
-5731 GAVFVADTAE
+5731 GAVFVADTAG
-5741 EGGTFTGHSF
+5741 EGGTLIGHSF

-5774 AVLNFS
+5774 AVLTFS

-5786 GNTGVD
+5786 GNTGYN
-5792 GETIMNVY
+5792 GETAMNVY

-5838 VENPIYADHG
+5838 VVNPIYADHG

-5860 SIGGARLNKFIND
+5860 SISGARLNKFIND
-5873 RDTVLTGVNGEQI
+5873 RDTVLTGVNGEQR

-5962 LVWSGKS
+5962 LVWRGKS

-5977 PWDGNETERGNSA
+5977 PWDGNETEGGTSA

-6004 ADSKTVLPA
+6004 ADGKTVLPA

-6019 IHRDNSVTWGKIL
+6019 IHRDNSVEWNVI
-6032 PQEESV
+6032 QSEEESV
-6038 DRIFDIASPG
+6038 DRIFGIASPG
-6048 GSGEKAYLGQTFGL
+6048 ESGEKAYLGETFGL
-6062 KNDVKPTITFDATG
+6062 KNDVKPTITFDAAG
-6076 GKLKNN
+6076 GRLKDN
-6082 VSERTDPVN
+6082 SEKRTDSVN
-6091 FLITETNHTYT
+6091 FKTTEINHEYT
-6102 INEPNPTWGS
+6102 IIESNPTWGS

-6157 NDSIIFFRGTDSDDP
+6157 DDSIIFFRGTDSDDP
-6172 AEKYTG
+6172 AVKYTG

-6206 LFESES
+6206 LYESEG

-6258 TEPVANNKRGT
+6258 TEPVENNKRGT

-6284 YPYSGDRGTVCTVY
+6284 YPYSGDRGTVCTIY

-6313 MLRDITLDG
+6313 MLRDIALDG
-6322 RNPLQEYEQMA
+6322 GNPQVQEQVIPVC
-6333 ALTDGGFIY
+6333 DGGFIY

-6363 GNGGAINLASGSS
+6363 GNGGAVNLASGSS

-6391 LGGAVYVAA
+6391 NGNANGFGGAVYVAA
-6400 NATASVSGGT
+6400 NATASVRGGT

-6418 GAGIYLMS
+6418 GAGIYLTA

-6440 TDRKGGSGTD
+6440 PGTD
-6450 KDDLMGTEG
+6450 TDGNFTNEG
-6459 NFVLRDATFK
+6459 NFVNWGYTAEANEK
-6469 TETEEPT
+6469 
-6476 NGGKQYPKDGEN
+6476 NGGKN
-6488 YLVRQDI
+6488 YTNVRQDI

-6500 EQTDP
+6500 ENDP

-6524 WADAVDH
+6524 WAEYVGH
-6531 YEMLKQFAV
+6531 YEMLNQFAV
-6540 FSGNGTGLSNANK
+6540 IRNTAGTVNDNTY
-6553 ESSMKAFRNARPDSE
+6553 KAFRNARPDSV
-6568 TICGGDYLTGQMGET
+6568 TLCGGDYLTGRKGDDPSY
-6583 RNWIYWT
+6583 IYWT

-6608 NAVFTLYEAAYNS
+6608 NAVFTLYEAVYNS
-6621 GTNTIDMGTATDIKA
+6621 GTNTIDMGDTTGRTAK
-6636 RSSNG
+6636 SSNG
-6641 DIPDPNNPSVMLP
+6641 DIPDPNNPGAMLP

-6668 YMKETTT
+6668 YMRETAT

-6690 GESTLEGAAEAD
+6690 GESTLEGAGTD
-6702 PRSGIWATDVLSGI
+6702 PRSGIWASNVLSGI
-6716 TEGNVNA
+6716 TNDNVNA
-6723 QISKEILGEPQD
+6723 QISKDIIGEPQD
-6735 RVYVI
+6735 RVYAI
-6740 FLIDSTTGKAVATP
+6740 FLIGGTTGKEAVATP

-6759 GVMNVSTAKTETILR
+6759 GVLNVSTSEKTVILSKVNQVYSQLSDGRFIIYRFDRSPLERDNEGEPMVFSSDSRGVYFVGSLPYGTYLVEEIRQPAGYRMPSHYFVFTVTADGVKNENNTTTNTIL
-6774 KVEQPWTHSLSG
+6774 ESE
-6786 AKFDLLYYDGSVAAK
+6786 K
-6801 DLISTVPSG
+6801 DD
-6810 VFFLDDLPKGI
+6810 FNLP
-6821 YFLHEKT
+6821 
-6828 IPTGYSD
+6828 
-6835 ATPFF
+6835 
-6840 VLIVQDDVVM
+6840 
-6850 LGSGSTIRSYK
+6850 
-6861 SIDGVDGART
+6861 
-6871 AADSWRLNNRT
+6871 